1 MKKQKLVDFILLV
14 IFGVIMFISKM
25 ITEFLPNI
33 HAVAMFI
40 AVFTLYYRHRAL
52 ISIYVYAFLIGFI
65 YGFSMWWYPYLYI
78 WTILWAFIMLIPK
91 RLSLKWKVVFATIFC
106 ALHGILYGTL
116 YAPFQAIAFGLTFE
130 GMLSWIVV
138 GFPWDIVHMCGNIA
152 LSVLIAPLYKTIE
165 KLNSN
170 RHSAVNI
177 KRTNLQSIKPSP
189 KTFSLV
195 AYQAENKR
203 YYLKANKNSQQR

>member
-1 MKKQKLVDFILLV
+1 MKKQKLVDLILLV

-25 ITEFLPNI
+25 IMEFLPNI
-33 HAVAMFI
+33 HAIAMFI

-165 KLNSN
+165 KLSAN
-170 RHSAVNI
+170 RQTTTITRKSSKQGDKIAPNAF
-177 KRTNLQSIKPSP
+177 KLEP
-189 KTFSLV
+189 
-195 AYQAENKR
+195 YENDKSR
-203 YYLKANKNSQQR
+203 YYLRVNKNSQQR

>member
-1 MKKQKLVDFILLV
+1 MKKQKLVELILLV

-40 AVFTLYYRHRAL
+40 AVFTLFYRRKAL
-52 ISIYVYAFLIGFI
+52 ISIYVYAFLVGFI
-65 YGFSMWWYPYLYI
+65 YGFSTWWYPYLYI

-91 RLSLKWKVVFATIFC
+91 RLSLKWKVVLATVCC

-116 YAPFQAIAFGLTFE
+116 YAPFQALMFGLSLE

-138 GFPWDIVHMCGNIA
+138 GFPWDIVHMCGNIV
-152 LSVLIAPLYKTIE
+152 LSVLIAPLYKVIE
-165 KLNSN
+165 KLSANQPKKEKAQACAYKKEKSAPNIVHLEAYSSN
-170 RHSAVNI
+170 
-177 KRTNLQSIKPSP
+177 K
-189 KTFSLV
+189 
-195 AYQAENKR
+195 KR
-203 YYLKANKNSQQR
+203 YYLKANKNSQQH